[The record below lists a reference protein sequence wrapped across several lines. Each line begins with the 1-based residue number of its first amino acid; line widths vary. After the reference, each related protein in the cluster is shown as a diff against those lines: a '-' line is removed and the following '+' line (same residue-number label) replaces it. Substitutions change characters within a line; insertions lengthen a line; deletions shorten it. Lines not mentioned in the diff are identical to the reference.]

1 MAIPVTLTC
10 SAAFSHLHNIRQIR
24 RFLSHEATETLIHAF
39 VTSKVDYC
47 NSLLYD
53 LPAYQIAKLQKVQ
66 NAAARLIFKESRFC
80 HITTLLRQFHWL
92 PVHYRII
99 FKTLLIAFKAI
110 NGLGPGYISCLVCLD
125 TLVAL
130 LVSGRYNLRSQ
141 EGIILGGLHA
151 SRRTYKTL
159 RDRAFAVGAPKLW
172 NDLQATISNCVSI
185 HSFKSDLKTYLF
197 KQSLSD

>member
-1 MAIPVTLTC
+1 MAIPVTKTC

-53 LPAYQIAKLQKVQ
+53 LPAYQIAKLQRVQ

-80 HITTLLRQFHWL
+80 HTTTLLRQLHWL

-110 NGLGPGYISCLVCLD
+110 NGLGPGYLSCLVCIRSQGDIIYVVRKASSLAD
-125 TLVAL
+125 YMHLAGPIRHSVTAPLRYGHRNFGTIYGLPLGTV
-130 LVSGRYNLRSQ
+130 LVSTVLNQ
-141 EGIILGGLHA
+141 I
-151 SRRTYKTL
+151 SRPIFL
-159 RDRAFAVGAPKLW
+159 NNHF
-172 NDLQATISNCVSI
+172 
-185 HSFKSDLKTYLF
+185 
-197 KQSLSD
+197 